1 MDPALLSALSAIL
14 GSLVG
19 GSASVGT
26 AWVTQKAQTTRELM
40 TTEIRKRESLYGEFI
55 AECSKLLIDSLDNTL
70 DNPSKLLA
78 LYAIANRIRLTSTD
92 EVLKAAE
99 HTMMRIVKQFLEPSM
114 TEDAVRERALA
125 YTRDSQALEDP
136 IKPFAEACRKE
147 LASLREF
154 RRKGDSG

>member
-55 AECSKLLIDSLDNTL
+55 AECSKLLIDALDKTL
-70 DNPSKLLA
+70 DTPSKLLD
-78 LYAIANRIRLTSTD
+78 LYAIENRIRLTSTD
-92 EVLKAAE
+92 EVLAAAE
-99 HTMMRIVKQFLEPSM
+99 QTIMRVVRQYLELTM
-114 TEDAVRERALA
+114 TEDVIRERALC
-125 YTRDSQALEDP
+125 TRSTSAGGPDRAV
-136 IKPFAEACRKE
+136 R
-147 LASLREF
+147 
-154 RRKGDSG
+154 